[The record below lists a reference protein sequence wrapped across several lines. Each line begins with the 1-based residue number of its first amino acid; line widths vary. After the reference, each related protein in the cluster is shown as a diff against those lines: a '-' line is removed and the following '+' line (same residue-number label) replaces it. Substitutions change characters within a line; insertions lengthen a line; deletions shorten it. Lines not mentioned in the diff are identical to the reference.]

1 MNSFEAFIKN
11 ETLCDN
17 FLVKDDLTEDYNL
30 NGIEVK
36 LDVVRK

>member
-1 MNSFEAFIKN
+1 MNKN
-11 ETLCDN
+11 IESCN
-17 FLVKDDLTEDYNL
+17 FYLDTVKNDLTEDYNL